1 MLQGYRTDI
10 GIVITILGM
19 TGVAKIVTTEQM
31 SQLADLIIQIIGIM
45 VTIYGSYKAHQK
57 IKEIE

>member
-1 MLQGYRTDI
+1 MLQGYRTYI

-19 TGVAKIVTTEQM
+19 TGAAKIVTTDQM
-31 SQLADLIIQIIGIM
+31 SQLADLIIQIIGIA